1 MKREEKKQILICDF
15 IIALEI
21 PDQNEAK
28 REREAQKG
36 KIAHVTLLNV
46 VYVLL
51 SVLSA
56 YLFLA
61 PRSPPFTLATPF
73 FNSFFRV
80 HINLSI
86 NCVADVSESIF
97 CLKSWREKTAK
108 TLLLTSCVRIIQEFI
123 IKYTEYLWGF
133 ASFCSLVHLVDC
145 SALLFDC
152 CSTFI
157 EILTNETNE
166 KKQHEKSVDDKRVD
180 RDTKWGEKSKK
191 SFDICCLLATW
202 PERTHTHSQWT
213 RPRSNHNS

>member
-1 MKREEKKQILICDF
+1 MR
-15 IIALEI
+15 
-21 PDQNEAK
+21 
-28 REREAQKG
+28 
-36 KIAHVTLLNV
+36 
-46 VYVLL
+46 
-51 SVLSA
+51 
-56 YLFLA
+56 LFLA

-86 NCVADVSESIF
+86 NCVADVSESTF

-180 RDTKWGEKSKK
+180 KDTKWGEKRKKVLTFAVYLLHDRREHTRIHNGHDPDQIIIHKLKIQLSKSSHSK
-191 SFDICCLLATW
+191 WCNYNKISIICFVLINYTA
-202 PERTHTHSQWT
+202 
-213 RPRSNHNS
+213 